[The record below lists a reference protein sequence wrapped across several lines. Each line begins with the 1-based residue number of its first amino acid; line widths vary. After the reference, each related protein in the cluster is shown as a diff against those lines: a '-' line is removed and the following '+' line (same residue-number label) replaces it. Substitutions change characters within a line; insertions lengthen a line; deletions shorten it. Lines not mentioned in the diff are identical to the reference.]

1 MRRVQTGP
9 VIGLSVSW
17 RSCLRSPAPL
27 DLDTTGWLVGER
39 RAIWSR
45 PLACCI
51 ASPYPGRTRPTAWL
65 GPSRPLA
72 ISSEISISGPAAACV
87 ACDGKVVSVLVAP
100 PHGRLEV
107 PHHAHRHR
115 PGAM

>member
-1 MRRVQTGP
+1 MLLDTAETEAVMRRVQTGP

-17 RSCLRSPAPL
+17 RSCLRWPAPL

-39 RAIWSR
+39 RAISSR

-51 ASPYPGRTRPTAWL
+51 ALPYPGHTRPTPHGLDQADPWQ
-65 GPSRPLA
+65 

-87 ACDGKVVSVLVAP
+87 ARDGKVVSVLVAP
-100 PHGRLEV
+100 P
-107 PHHAHRHR
+107 
-115 PGAM
+115 